1 MRFDPEQG
9 QTSVLS
15 IPRDLMV
22 NITTPSGQ
30 VLRAAKRSTPPTR
43 SAAEL
48 GGAKGGIV
56 LAAET
61 IKREVFPELKLNGIV
76 DVNFRGFIQVVDTLG
91 CAYVNVDHR
100 YYNENVG
107 TTETDYTSI
116 NLQPG
121 YQKLCYENALDYVR
135 YRHTDSDFV
144 RVARQQD
151 FLRDLR
157 EQIDPANEIGQ
168 IDTVAKAVG
177 HAITST
183 FHASAEELIELAKL
197 IAFSQSKP
205 LRQVKFQTTNV
216 DAQINGGA
224 YVTSQPRARAGD
236 ARGLPARPRTARAS
250 PPRQA
255 ASAHH
260 HATATT
266 THPAALSPRAIGLYP
281 TTSAGESEVGQ
292 GRRRTSP
299 SRSSTRP
306 CRPARPNSSRCAPTR
321 SKTSR
326 ATVHHA
332 YVIVW
337 QQNSIGGYY
346 DFEGTDWLNPPLFA
360 HARTQT
366 IDGRDYELVDDG
378 AHIHVVGWRSGRRP
392 LLGDEHAARGTLQRA
407 DARDRQIRPAA
418 ALTARSRPASA
429 AALAQLEAAARAWS
443 RAAFTSASA
452 CAFCARG
459 TVRID
464 QRSKPFKRRERL
476 AVQGLHRLVL
486 DLVDAL
492 HLLGDQLRVADHLD
506 LARAQLARALQA
518 EQQRPVL
525 GHVVRDRAEQLRRAR
540 PAPRPRARRSRRR
553 PRRVRDCRGRRRRH
567 GRSPSST
574 DSIPVG

>member
-1 MRFDPEQG
+1 MNDEERPPSLWLGMWKRFLIGGVLIVLLSGGATATVALNTASGLAHDIFPAGNQISAPKGLVTPEYSGGAQTFLILGSDRREGSKDNYDKEDPPHSDTILLVRFDPEQG

-22 NITTPSGQ
+22 NIVTSSGQ
-30 VLRAAKRSTPPTR
+30 TYANEKINAAYTIGSR
-43 SAAEL
+43 L

-61 IKREVFPELKLNGIV
+61 IKREVFPGLTLNGII
-76 DVNFRGFIQVVDTLG
+76 DVNFKGFIRVVDTLG
-91 CAYVNVDHR
+91 CAYVNVDHH
-100 YYNENVG
+100 YYNENIG

-216 DAQINGGA
+216 DAQINGGS
-224 YVTSQPRARAGD
+224 YVTSNPTLEQATLENFLHGHEHLS
-236 ARGLPARPRTARAS
+236 LPASRPS
-250 PPRQA
+250 GH
-255 ASAHH
+255 SSSSHH
-260 HATATT
+260 HSSGGV
-266 THPAALSPRAIGLYP
+266 SPRSIGLYP
-281 TTSAGESEVGQ
+281 TTSAGESETVKAALEVPFPVLYPALQTGPGEQQQVRAYTLKDQQ
-292 GRRRTSP
+292 G
-299 SRSSTRP
+299 
-306 CRPARPNSSRCAPTR
+306 NL
-321 SKTSR
+321 
-326 ATVHHA
+326 HHA

-360 HARTQT
+360 HARVQV
-366 IDGRDYELVDDG
+366 IGGRSYELVDDG
-378 AHIHVVGWRSGRRP
+378 SHIHVVGWRSGRVLYWVTNT
-392 LLGDEHAARGTLQRA
+392 LLEELSNA
-407 DARDRQIRPAA
+407 QI
-418 ALTARSRPASA
+418 L
-429 AALAQLEAAARAWS
+429 ALAK
-443 RAAFTSASA
+443 SA
-452 CAFCARG
+452 
-459 TVRID
+459 
-464 QRSKPFKRRERL
+464 QP
-476 AVQGLHRLVL
+476 LH
-486 DLVDAL
+486 
-492 HLLGDQLRVADHLD
+492 
-506 LARAQLARALQA
+506 
-518 EQQRPVL
+518 
-525 GHVVRDRAEQLRRAR
+525 
-540 PAPRPRARRSRRR
+540 
-553 PRRVRDCRGRRRRH
+553 
-567 GRSPSST
+567 
-574 DSIPVG
+574 

>member
-1 MRFDPEQG
+1 MNDDERPPALWRGMWMRFLIGGVLIVLLAGGATATVALNTASGLAHEIFPAANQINAPRSLVTPEYSGGPQTFLILGSDRREGSKDAFDKEDPPHSDTILLVRFDPAQG

-22 NITTPSGQ
+22 NITTPGGQ
-30 VLRAAKRSTPPTR
+30 VYGQEKINAAYTIGSR
-43 SAAEL
+43 E

-100 YYNENVG
+100 YYNENIG

-157 EQIDPANEIGQ
+157 EQIDPTNELGQ

-177 HAITST
+177 HAITTT
-183 FHASAEELIELAKL
+183 FHASASELIELSKL

-216 DAQINGGA
+216 DAQINGGD
-224 YVTSQPRARAGD
+224 YVTSSPELERATLQDFLHGHEQLN
-236 ARGLPARPRTARAS
+236 LPAS
-250 PPRQA
+250 PKP
-255 ASAHH
+255 SAHH
-260 HATATT
+260 SSHSSHHGGGGAS
-266 THPAALSPRAIGLYP
+266 SPRAIGLYP
-281 TTSAGESEVGQ
+281 TTSAGQTEMVEAAPNVPFPVLYPTLQTGPGEQQQVRAYTLKDQQ
-292 GRRRTSP
+292 GKR
-299 SRSSTRP
+299 
-306 CRPARPNSSRCAPTR
+306 
-321 SKTSR
+321 
-326 ATVHHA
+326 HHA

-337 QQNSIGGYY
+337 QQNVIGGYY

-366 IDGRDYELVDDG
+366 IDGRNYELVDDG
-378 AHIHVVGWRSGRRP
+378 AHIHVVGWRSGNVLYWVTNTLLEELTNAQMLAIAKSAQP
-392 LLGDEHAARGTLQRA
+392 LH
-407 DARDRQIRPAA
+407 
-418 ALTARSRPASA
+418 
-429 AALAQLEAAARAWS
+429 
-443 RAAFTSASA
+443 
-452 CAFCARG
+452 
-459 TVRID
+459 
-464 QRSKPFKRRERL
+464 
-476 AVQGLHRLVL
+476 
-486 DLVDAL
+486 
-492 HLLGDQLRVADHLD
+492 
-506 LARAQLARALQA
+506 
-518 EQQRPVL
+518 
-525 GHVVRDRAEQLRRAR
+525 
-540 PAPRPRARRSRRR
+540 
-553 PRRVRDCRGRRRRH
+553 
-567 GRSPSST
+567 
-574 DSIPVG
+574 

>member
-1 MRFDPEQG
+1 MNDDERPPSLWLGMWKRFAIGGVLIVLLSAGATATVALNTASSLAHEIFPAVSHIEAPKGLVTPEYSGGPQTFLILGSDRREGSKDAYDKEDPPHSDTILLVRFDPAQG
-9 QTSVLS
+9 QTSVVS

-30 VLRAAKRSTPPTR
+30 VYANEKINAAYTIGSR
-43 SAAEL
+43 L
-48 GGAKGGIV
+48 GGPKGGIV

-157 EQIDPANEIGQ
+157 EQIDPADQIGQ

-183 FHASAEELIELAKL
+183 FHASAEELIELSKL

-216 DAQINGGA
+216 DAQINGGS
-224 YVTSQPRARAGD
+224 YVTSNPALEQATLENFLHGD
-236 ARGLPARPRTARAS
+236 EHLDLPAPKPS
-250 PPRQA
+250 GH
-255 ASAHH
+255 SSSSHH
-260 HATATT
+260 HHSAGGV
-266 THPAALSPRAIGLYP
+266 SPSSIGLYP
-281 TTSAGESEVGQ
+281 TTSAGESETVKAALEVPFPVLYPSLETGPGEQQQVRAYTLKDQQ
-292 GRRRTSP
+292 GNR
-299 SRSSTRP
+299 
-306 CRPARPNSSRCAPTR
+306 
-321 SKTSR
+321 
-326 ATVHHA
+326 HHA

-360 HARTQT
+360 HARTQVVG
-366 IDGRDYELVDDG
+366 GRTYELVDDG
-378 AHIHVVGWRSGRRP
+378 AHIHVVGWRSGNVLYWVTNTLLEELSNAQMLAIAKSAQP
-392 LLGDEHAARGTLQRA
+392 LH
-407 DARDRQIRPAA
+407 
-418 ALTARSRPASA
+418 
-429 AALAQLEAAARAWS
+429 
-443 RAAFTSASA
+443 
-452 CAFCARG
+452 
-459 TVRID
+459 
-464 QRSKPFKRRERL
+464 
-476 AVQGLHRLVL
+476 
-486 DLVDAL
+486 
-492 HLLGDQLRVADHLD
+492 
-506 LARAQLARALQA
+506 
-518 EQQRPVL
+518 
-525 GHVVRDRAEQLRRAR
+525 
-540 PAPRPRARRSRRR
+540 
-553 PRRVRDCRGRRRRH
+553 
-567 GRSPSST
+567 
-574 DSIPVG
+574 